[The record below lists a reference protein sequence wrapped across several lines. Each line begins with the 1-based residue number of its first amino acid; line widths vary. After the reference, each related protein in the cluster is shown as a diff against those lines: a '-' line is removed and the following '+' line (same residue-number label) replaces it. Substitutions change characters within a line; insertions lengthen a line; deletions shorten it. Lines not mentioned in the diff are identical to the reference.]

1 VSGGHRARC
10 AARGLAALVLL
21 ALPWLTGCA
30 PTLPRMPE
38 PIDCPV
44 PEAVLAQRCAD
55 PVPLADGAT
64 YGDVIAAAIDD
75 RKALRACSAHDRLLV
90 QTLQECHA
98 AIDRY
103 KAQIRSINES
113 FGGKP

>member
-1 VSGGHRARC
+1 VSGDHRARR
-10 AARGLAALVLL
+10 AARGVAALALL
-21 ALPWLTGCA
+21 TLPWLGGCA

-44 PEAVLAQRCAD
+44 SEAVLAQRCAD
-55 PVPLADGAT
+55 PLPLADGVT

-90 QTLQECHA
+90 QTLQECRA

-103 KAQIRSINES
+103 RAQIRGINES